1 MVTKTGKK
9 MGRPVGAKNMK
20 VIAVSTSNTSVKG
33 RLKAPVGFKDVRA
46 EGKLHAEDADADTAR
61 EFRILRDRAASAL
74 HPEEA
79 RLAQLIELQRMVK
92 SLEHQAIGY
101 RAVISYLEHT
111 ISSSIERQDG

>member
-9 MGRPVGAKNMK
+9 MGRPAGVKNKPTSQYFKQRAAK
-20 VIAVSTSNTSVKG
+20 A
-33 RLKAPVGFKDVRA
+33 AAGFKDVRA
-46 EGKLHAEDADADTAR
+46 EGKLHAEDEESLASADTAR
-61 EFRILRDRAASAL
+61 EFHILRDRVASAL

-111 ISSSIERQDG
+111 ISSSIDK

>member
-33 RLKAPVGFKDVRA
+33 RLKSPVGFKDVRA
-46 EGKLHAEDADADTAR
+46 EGERLQAD
-61 EFRILRDRAASAL
+61 
-74 HPEEA
+74 EE
-79 RLAQLIELQRMVK
+79 RLMQLIELQRMVK

-111 ISSSIERQDG
+111 IASSIDK

>member
-9 MGRPVGAKNMK
+9 MGRPAGVKN
-20 VIAVSTSNTSVKG
+20 
-33 RLKAPVGFKDVRA
+33 KAPASFKEPAGFKEVHA
-46 EGKLHAEDADADTAR
+46 EGQLHAEDVDADTAR
-61 EFRILRDRAASAL
+61 EFRILRDRVASAL